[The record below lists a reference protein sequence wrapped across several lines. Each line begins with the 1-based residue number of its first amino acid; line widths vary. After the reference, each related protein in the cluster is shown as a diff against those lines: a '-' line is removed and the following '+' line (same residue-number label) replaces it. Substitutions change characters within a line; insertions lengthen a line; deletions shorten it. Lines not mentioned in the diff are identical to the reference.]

1 MVQYTVIKEFDRPMI
16 AKDGVPVL
24 HLGLYKDNP
33 FPVDLTEFAEN
44 LKDLLN
50 DNKPLFNIKNP
61 NGVELRFQR
70 ADGAKGA
77 KFAGCFYSRKA
88 GEDEYNS
95 KPCLELTIV
104 GEE

>member
-1 MVQYTVIKEFDRPMI
+1 MGQYSVIKEFDRPMI
-16 AKDGVPVL
+16 AKDGIPVL
-24 HLGLYKDNP
+24 HFGLFKDNP

-50 DNKPLFNIKNP
+50 ANKPLFTIKNP
-61 NGVELRFQR
+61 NGSELRFKR
-70 ADGAKGA
+70 ADTEDGSKH
-77 KFAGCFYSRKA
+77 AGCFYSRKSGDA
-88 GEDEYNS
+88 EYNS